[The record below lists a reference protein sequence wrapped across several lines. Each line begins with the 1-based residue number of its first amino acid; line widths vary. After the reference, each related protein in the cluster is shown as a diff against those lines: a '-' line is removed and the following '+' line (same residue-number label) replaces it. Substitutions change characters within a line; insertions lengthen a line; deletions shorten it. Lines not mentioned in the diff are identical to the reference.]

1 MFYLVKKGNHWEY
14 LCFLKY
20 VTAFFLFQLAIT
32 IYVHSFE
39 MAIDIF
45 LVMINVF
52 DLWNLIITNGLGL
65 KSQVYA
71 MILLNAK
78 QGTKFTYLITIL
90 I

>member
-1 MFYLVKKGNHWEY
+1 

-32 IYVHSFE
+32 IYFYSFE

-45 LVMINVF
+45 VIMIVVLN
-52 DLWNLIITNGLGL
+52 LGNLIITNGLGL
-65 KSQVYA
+65 KSREYA
-71 MILLNAK
+71 MILLIAK
-78 QGTKFTYLITIL
+78 QGTKFTYLIAIL